1 MGKRAKHVKV
11 LDTKNTQVRVTT
23 ISGKPDKIEIWT
35 KKDSFLAMKCPDMPA
50 QKPDLDP
57 YFTPQMP
64 SAEML
69 ERLKKLWTPKSE
81 KSA

>member
-11 LDTKNTQVRVTT
+11 LDTKNTQIRVTT

-50 QKPDLDP
+50 QKEEYVPP
-57 YFTPQMP
+57 QTPCT
-64 SAEML
+64 AEML